1 MVPGFRDLGAPL
13 PALRVGHA
21 LAARQ
26 ECRSVET
33 KTVSGRGESFL
44 QETLENHR
52 RDGWKVEH
60 LTRSFGKFVVVFT
73 KDVSTPPPRV
83 APPRPDQ

>member
-1 MVPGFRDLGAPL
+1 
-13 PALRVGHA
+13 
-21 LAARQ
+21 
-26 ECRSVET
+26 VET

-60 LTRSFGKFVVVFT
+60 LTRSLGKFVVVFT
-73 KDVSTPPPRV
+73 KDDAPSPA